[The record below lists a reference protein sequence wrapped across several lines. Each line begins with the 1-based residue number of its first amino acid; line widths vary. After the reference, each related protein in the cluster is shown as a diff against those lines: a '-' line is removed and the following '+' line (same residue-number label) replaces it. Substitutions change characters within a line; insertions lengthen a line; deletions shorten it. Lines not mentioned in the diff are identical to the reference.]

1 MNRYNVC
8 NMKLHNVLLCGLL
21 SLITGYNASAQH
33 APLHPISGRVFT
45 PFIINPAIAGS
56 KDFMALDLTAS
67 IQGSEMSQL
76 LSGNGRVAKKG
87 PRYFGAPVAKSY
99 TRVGV
104 GASLF
109 NDMTETS
116 RNLGISAAV
125 SYHLPLNDKNLSFV
139 SGGIAIKGIYN
150 MMDSIP
156 DIGATQKNQ
165 FIPNV
170 DAGIYLYSQMFYAG
184 ISATNI
190 LGSMVDSTDMAVYN
204 IPVSRQYFFH
214 AGYKL
219 VLSKS
224 LNIVLEPSLIVN
236 LNDSLDFGK
245 KETYNPMLKLYMDA
259 FCIGAYIHD
268 YSKMTFFFQYKFP
281 RLYIGT
287 LVDFPRNV
295 PFYKR
300 DLNVE
305 ITAGVNFGGT
315 SGFSRNRYQW

>member
-1 MNRYNVC
+1 MNSYNVC
-8 NMKLHNVLLCGLL
+8 NMKLCKVLLWGLL
-21 SLITGYNASAQH
+21 SITAGYNASAQH
-33 APLHPISGRVFT
+33 TPLNPISSRVFT

-56 KDFMALDLTAS
+56 KDFLALDLTAA

-76 LSGNGRVAKKG
+76 LSGNGRIAKKG
-87 PRYFGAPVAKSY
+87 PRYFGAPVAKSF
-99 TRVGV
+99 TRFGV

-116 RNLGISAAV
+116 RNLGLSAAA

-156 DIGATQKNQ
+156 DLGVPRKNQ

-170 DAGIYLYSQMFYAG
+170 DAGIYFYGQMFYAG

-190 LGSMVDSTDMAVYN
+190 LGSMADSADMAVYN
-204 IPVSRQYFFH
+204 IPISRQYFLH

-236 LNDSLDFGK
+236 LNDSLDFDK

-259 FCIGAYIHD
+259 FCIGAYLHD
-268 YSKMTFFFQYKFP
+268 YSKLTFFFQYKFP
-281 RLYIGT
+281 KLYIGT
-287 LVDFPRNV
+287 LVDFPRDV

-300 DLNVE
+300 DLTVE
-305 ITAGVNFGGT
+305 IAAGVNFGGT
-315 SGFSRNRYQW
+315 SGSSRNRYQW